1 MLDKCVLPFRQKR
14 EKYDIIFASTKME
27 GRAMSAKKETKREK
41 FVRMAEAR
49 TIKIISMVRLLGN
62 CSNRLAYEYSDKDVN
77 KIFSAIE
84 SAVSD
89 AKKRFKSSPSGNAQV
104 FSLS

>member
-1 MLDKCVLPFRQKR
+1 MYKSKV
-14 EKYDIIFASTKME
+14 
-27 GRAMSAKKETKREK
+27 KKSETKRER

-62 CSNRLAYEYSDKDVN
+62 CSNKAAYEYNDKDIG
-77 KIFSAIE
+77 KIFTAIE
-84 SAVSD
+84 TAVAD
-89 AKKRFKSSPSGNAQV
+89 AKKRYKSAGGTSSEV

>member
-1 MLDKCVLPFRQKR
+1 MASKRQ
-14 EKYDIIFASTKME
+14 
-27 GRAMSAKKETKREK
+27 ETKREK

-49 TIKIISMVRLLGN
+49 TIKVISMVRLLGN

-77 KIFSAIE
+77 KIFLAIE
-84 SAVSD
+84 SAVAD

>member
-1 MLDKCVLPFRQKR
+1 M
-14 EKYDIIFASTKME
+14 
-27 GRAMSAKKETKREK
+27 GAKKETKREK

-84 SAVSD
+84 TAVAD
-89 AKKRFKSSPSGNAQV
+89 AKKRFKSAPNGTAQV

>member
-1 MLDKCVLPFRQKR
+1 
-14 EKYDIIFASTKME
+14 
-27 GRAMSAKKETKREK
+27 MSAKSKETKREK

-62 CSNRLAYEYSDKDVN
+62 CSNRLAYEYSDKDVT
-77 KIFSAIE
+77 KILNAIE

-89 AKKRFKSSPSGNAQV
+89 AKKRFRSSPSGNAQV

>member
-1 MLDKCVLPFRQKR
+1 MKNKQN
-14 EKYDIIFASTKME
+14 
-27 GRAMSAKKETKREK
+27 ETKRER

-49 TIKIISMVRLLGN
+49 TIKIISMTRLLGN
-62 CSNRLAYEYSDKDVN
+62 SSNKSAYEYSEKDVT

-84 SAVSD
+84 GAVAD
-89 AKKRFKSSPSGNAQV
+89 AKKRFKNSASGTTEV

>member
-1 MLDKCVLPFRQKR
+1 MG
-14 EKYDIIFASTKME
+14 ST
-27 GRAMSAKKETKREK
+27 KKETKREK

-49 TIKIISMVRLLGN
+49 TIKIISMIRLLGN
-62 CSNRLAYEYSDKDVN
+62 CSNRMAYEYSERDVG

-84 SAVSD
+84 SALAD
-89 AKKRFKSSPSGNAQV
+89 AKRRFKNSPNGTAQV

>member
-1 MLDKCVLPFRQKR
+1 MKKR
-14 EKYDIIFASTKME
+14 N
-27 GRAMSAKKETKREK
+27 ETKRER

-49 TIKIISMVRLLGN
+49 TTKVISMLRLLGN
-62 CSNRLAYEYSDKDVN
+62 CSNQSVYEYTKTDVA

-84 SAVSD
+84 SALSD
-89 AKKRFKSSPSGNAQV
+89 AKKRFKSSGGQNTEV

>member
-1 MLDKCVLPFRQKR
+1 M
-14 EKYDIIFASTKME
+14 A
-27 GRAMSAKKETKREK
+27 AKKESKREK

-62 CSNRLAYEYSDKDVN
+62 CSNRLAYEYTDKDVN
-77 KIFSAIE
+77 KIFNAIE
-84 SAVSD
+84 SAVAD
-89 AKKRFKSSPSGNAQV
+89 AQKRFKSAPNGTAQV

>member
-1 MLDKCVLPFRQKR
+1 MR
-14 EKYDIIFASTKME
+14 ST
-27 GRAMSAKKETKREK
+27 KKETKREK

-49 TIKIISMVRLLGN
+49 TIKIISMIRLLGN
-62 CSNRLAYEYSDKDVN
+62 CSNRMAYEYSEKDVG

-84 SAVSD
+84 SALAD
-89 AKKRFKSSPSGNAQV
+89 AKRRFKNSPNGTAQV

>member
-1 MLDKCVLPFRQKR
+1 M
-14 EKYDIIFASTKME
+14 AN
-27 GRAMSAKKETKREK
+27 KKQETKREK

-62 CSNRLAYEYSDKDVN
+62 CSNRLAYEYSEKDVS
-77 KIFSAIE
+77 KIFNAIE
-84 SAVSD
+84 SAVTD
-89 AKKRFKSSPSGNAQV
+89 AKKRFKDKPSGTSQV

>member
-1 MLDKCVLPFRQKR
+1 MWYQDMIEYTTFINIKT
-14 EKYDIIFASTKME
+14 STDF
-27 GRAMSAKKETKREK
+27 MSAKSKETKREK

-62 CSNRLAYEYSDKDVN
+62 CSNRLAYEYSEKDVN

-84 SAVSD
+84 SAVVD
-89 AKKRFKSSPSGNAQV
+89 AKKRFKSAPAGNVQI

>member
-1 MLDKCVLPFRQKR
+1 MAN
-14 EKYDIIFASTKME
+14 EK
-27 GRAMSAKKETKREK
+27 AKKTESKRDK

-49 TIKIISMVRLLGN
+49 TIKVISMVRLLGN
-62 CSNRLAYEYSDKDVN
+62 CSNRLAYEYSDKDVT

-84 SAVSD
+84 GAVAD
-89 AKKRFKSSPSGNAQV
+89 AKKRFKSAPSGNAEI

>member
-1 MLDKCVLPFRQKR
+1 MD
-14 EKYDIIFASTKME
+14 AS
-27 GRAMSAKKETKREK
+27 RKETKREK

-49 TIKIISMVRLLGN
+49 TIKIISMIRLLGN
-62 CSNRLAYEYSDKDVN
+62 CSNRLAYEYTDRDVA

-89 AKKRFKSSPSGNAQV
+89 AKKRFKNTPNGTAQV
-104 FSLS
+104 FSLG

>member
-1 MLDKCVLPFRQKR
+1 MATY
-14 EKYDIIFASTKME
+14 E
-27 GRAMSAKKETKREK
+27 KETKREK

-49 TIKIISMVRLLGN
+49 TIKIISMIRLLGN
-62 CSNRLAYEYSDKDVN
+62 CSNRMAYEYSEKDVG

-84 SAVSD
+84 SALAD
-89 AKKRFKSSPSGNAQV
+89 AKRRFKNSPNGTAQV

>member
-1 MLDKCVLPFRQKR
+1 MAK
-14 EKYDIIFASTKME
+14 EKQ
-27 GRAMSAKKETKREK
+27 ETKRDK

-49 TIKIISMVRLLGN
+49 TIKIISMIRLLGN
-62 CSNRLAYEYSDKDVN
+62 CSNRGAYEYTDKDVN
-77 KIFSAIE
+77 QICTAIE

-89 AKKRFKSSPSGNAQV
+89 AKKRFKNSPNGTAQV